1 MVQTII
7 IEDYSMQIDDYEKMW
22 AEDCKIDETN
32 LVGESARIPVL
43 HSKYYKLYH
52 RAAMKATKLR
62 YELKELERLK
72 TEYYNG
78 SISEEDLKKHGWKP
92 NPLRIMKAELPRYIE
107 SDKDVIEL
115 CLRIDYYSSIAMFLE
130 SVVKQINNRNFVV
143 KNMIDMIKFQSGG
156 GY

>member
-1 MVQTII
+1 MH
-7 IEDYSMQIDDYEKMW
+7 IDEYEKMW

-32 LVGESARIPVL
+32 LVAEAGRIPQL

-52 RAAMKATKLR
+52 RAAVKATKLR
-62 YELKELERLK
+62 YDLKEMERLK

-78 SISEEDLKKHGWKP
+78 TLSEEDLKTQGWKP
-92 NPLRIMKAELPRYIE
+92 NPLKILKSDISRYIE

-115 CLRIDYYSSIAMFLE
+115 SLRIEYQSSIAKFLE
-130 SVVKQINNRNFVV
+130 DVVRQINNRNFIIR
-143 KNMIDMIKFQSGG
+143 NMVDLLKFQQG